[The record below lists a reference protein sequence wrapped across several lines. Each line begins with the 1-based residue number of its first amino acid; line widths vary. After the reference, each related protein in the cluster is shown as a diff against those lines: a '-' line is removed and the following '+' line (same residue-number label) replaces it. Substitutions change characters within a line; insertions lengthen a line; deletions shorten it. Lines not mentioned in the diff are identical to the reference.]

1 MEGPWGTPVSGLV
14 RWVVPPM
21 TPQPW
26 RNMCWGLEKSLVWT
40 CGLGTFVTSKQKG
53 PLQS

>member
-1 MEGPWGTPVSGLV
+1 MEGLWGHSSLQLGKVGG
-14 RWVVPPM
+14 PPI

-26 RNMCWGLEKSLVWT
+26 RRMCWGLQKRVVWI
-40 CGLGTFVTSKQKG
+40 CGLGAFVTSKQKG